1 MLRRFVPIRKTN
13 QRVRLE
19 STTQE
24 IKKNVEES
32 SHAHEAEPF
41 CGVFLFG
48 IESTIHMH
56 KCIKI
61 STNFSFCNA
70 IEHSK
75 VTIEKK
81 IPIQFG
87 SPKFDGVRES

>member
-19 STTQE
+19 IPTQE
-24 IKKNVEES
+24 IKKIVEES
-32 SHAHEAEPF
+32 SLGHEAEPF

-48 IESTIHMH
+48 IELTIRMQ

-61 STNFSFCNA
+61 STNFSF
-70 IEHSK
+70 
-75 VTIEKK
+75 
-81 IPIQFG
+81 
-87 SPKFDGVRES
+87 